1 MILFSY
7 NNPETENI
15 ALKKIRLRN
24 KTLEKINKKNDLI
37 WLLLAGDLCVSNRE
51 SLFCFLFTGSEKT
64 NETHPKGKI
73 IH

>member
-24 KTLEKINKKNDLI
+24 KTLEKIK
-37 WLLLAGDLCVSNRE
+37 
-51 SLFCFLFTGSEKT
+51 
-64 NETHPKGKI
+64 
-73 IH
+73 